1 MKDQEIA
8 ALISQ
13 LKTVQAPGV
22 SAVPAM
28 GWWLALLALCLLL
41 SVAYW
46 LFKRYRKRQW
56 LRDAKTEITQLR
68 EQLERQPAN
77 KTLAGASRL
86 ARQLLLVA
94 KPRQDVANLHGQAWL
109 QALDDICTQP
119 LFVKGAGRLLASS
132 PYQRDPQVDATD
144 LESLLDAM
152 DELIKGAARNAQQ
165 RAL

>member
-22 SAVPAM
+22 SAIPAL
-28 GWWLALLALCLLL
+28 GWWLALFALCLLL
-41 SVAYW
+41 FMVYW

-56 LRDAKTEITQLR
+56 LRDAKAELMQLR
-68 EQLERQPAN
+68 EQLERRPVN
-77 KTLAGASRL
+77 KTLADTSRL

-109 QALDDICTQP
+109 QALDDVCTQP
-119 LFVKGAGRLLASS
+119 LFVTGFGQLLDSG
-132 PYQRDPQVDATD
+132 PYQRDPQVNASD
-144 LESLLDAM
+144 LGSLLDAM
-152 DELIKGAARNAQQ
+152 EELIKGTARNARQ

>member
-41 SVAYW
+41 SVAVW
-46 LFKRYRKRQW
+46 LYKRYRKRQW
-56 LRDAKTEITQLR
+56 LRDARTQLTQLR
-68 EQLERQPAN
+68 EQLERRPVN
-77 KTLAGASRL
+77 KTLADTSRL
-86 ARQLLLVA
+86 ARRLLLIA

-119 LFVKGAGRLLASS
+119 LFVTGFGRLLELG
-132 PYQRDPQVDATD
+132 PYQRDPQVSASD
-144 LESLLDAM
+144 LDSLLNAM
-152 DELIKGAARNAQQ
+152 DELITATARNVKR